1 MPTSAQVPE
10 PVSDLAKTSLR
21 RSAAELPEAV
31 RSADLFRGQKSVVIE
46 HNGSIYR
53 LQATKLGKLILTK

>member
-1 MPTSAQVPE
+1 MQATSTSSGVDSSQTSTTASAN
-10 PVSDLAKTSLR
+10 VSGANALDSGAILQ
-21 RSAAELPEAV
+21 
-31 RSADLFRGQKSVVIE
+31 GQKSICIQ

>member
-10 PVSDLAKTSLR
+10 PVSDLAKTPLR

-46 HNGSIYR
+46 HNGAIYR